1 MRLYQGEVGGRPIT
15 KTTRKISTWPYT
27 AHHSTARDETAMHSY
42 ITSQCQV
49 INTRRGV
56 ERTPTAGEGGG
67 GGCDGGCGN
76 AVVGCQSREPLH
88 LGSQHVDGAGHCV
101 GSLGGRHQRHL
112 LLHQLL
118 GGQRGGLG
126 VHGLQWA
133 EMGDNQ
139 NRVVV
144 HGELPPPS
152 SPPQSRLSGYIRW
165 V

>member
-1 MRLYQGEVGGRPIT
+1 M
-15 KTTRKISTWPYT
+15 
-27 AHHSTARDETAMHSY
+27 
-42 ITSQCQV
+42 
-49 INTRRGV
+49 

-76 AVVGCQSREPLH
+76 AVVGRQTGEPLH

-126 VHGLQWA
+126 VHGLQWV

-152 SPPQSRLSGYIRW
+152 SPPQSRLSRVHTLGLRFGQSCMG
-165 V
+165 VDGGGGFQ

>member
-1 MRLYQGEVGGRPIT
+1 
-15 KTTRKISTWPYT
+15 
-27 AHHSTARDETAMHSY
+27 MHSY
-42 ITSQCQV
+42 ITSQRQV

-56 ERTPTAGEGGG
+56 ERTPTAGKGGG
-67 GGCDGGCGN
+67 GGCDGSCGD
-76 AVVGCQSREPLH
+76 AVVGRQSGQSLH

-101 GSLGGRHQRHL
+101 GSLGGRHQCHL

-126 VHGLQWA
+126 VHGLQWV

-144 HGELPPPS
+144 HGITPSLLP
-152 SPPQSRLSGYIRW
+152 SPIKAKRGTYFGFRFWTKLYGGGWWW
-165 V
+165 VFFSDQQRPGRV